1 MEGAL
6 RRWQKYP
13 PMPREV
19 LAEDIERFLATVE
32 GVAAIRLLTS
42 PSGEIDQIYVTADD
56 AVEGRAARR
65 SIVAALMT
73 EYGIPVEPWR
83 IHVTHLRGAH
93 ASEGSDLQ
101 VVRLEETVSA
111 TEAAA
116 RVQVVWERWGERRA
130 GTGQARGP
138 LGVEHRLRT
147 LVMATVDAA
156 RSVLDSEHRRVTLQQ
171 VSTATCMDH
180 PVILVGISA
189 QTPRGPEVFVGA
201 APQRERAPEA
211 AVHAALDAVAKWI
224 RHASSGD
231 SAQAAGGDRRAHLEA
246 MRHSMHAGARP
257 RPSSGGAPHPS
268 GVSAAPPVP
277 TPRSVNG
284 PEEPGLVHPDV
295 LEDLQEIR
303 PEQKG
308 GAAVTAHYEGS
319 RVGVAPPRAEPQTI
333 EDGFYVPLV
342 EARTPVHIRC
352 RDGYEVA
359 HAVLRDVGTYTLLV
373 EAGGAT
379 ELLYKHAIISIR
391 PLAPSA
397 GA

>member
-13 PMPREV
+13 TMPREV
-19 LAEDIERFLATVE
+19 RAEDIERFLGTVE
-32 GVAAIRLLTS
+32 GVASIRLLTS

-65 SIVAALMT
+65 SVVAALMT

-83 IHVTHLRGAH
+83 VHVTHLRGAH
-93 ASEGSDLQ
+93 ASEGAELQ

-116 RVQVVWERWGERRA
+116 RVQVVWERGGEGRA

-138 LGVEHRLRT
+138 VGGEHRLRT

-156 RSVLDSEHRRVTLQQ
+156 RSVLDAEHRRVTLQQ
-171 VSTATCMDH
+171 VSTTTCMDR
-180 PVILVGISA
+180 PVVLVGISA

-201 APQRERAPEA
+201 APQRRGAPEA

-224 RHASSGD
+224 RHASFGG
-231 SAQAAGGDRRAHLEA
+231 SAPAAGGDRRAHLEA
-246 MRHSMHAGARP
+246 MRHRLHAGAVP
-257 RPSSGGAPHPS
+257 RGEWPLPSDPS
-268 GVSAAPPVP
+268 ADPDVP
-277 TPRSVNG
+277 TPPSVNG
-284 PEEPGLVHPDV
+284 PEDPGLMDPDV

-303 PEQKG
+303 PEQRG
-308 GAAVTAHYEGS
+308 GAAVTAHQEGS
-319 RVGVAPPRAEPQTI
+319 RVGVAPPAAEPQPL
-333 EDGFYVPLV
+333 EDGFYASLV
-342 EARTPVHIRC
+342 KARTPVHIRC
-352 RDGYEVA
+352 RDGYEVVQ
-359 HAVLRDVGTYTLLV
+359 AVLRDVGPSALLV

-379 ELLYKHAIISIR
+379 ELLYKHAIISVR